1 VALNLFIPADMQV
14 WLTCGSLIAAVAT
27 AGWAFRAVRL
37 RKAAEAQNAETASV
51 VANISEGYY
60 RASMDGTMLY
70 ANPAFVHMFGF
81 EGDAAFLA
89 AVNVI
94 KKTGLYA
101 ETGRRTE
108 FLDLLRT
115 EGEVREFMSQ
125 VVLAKTGERVWITEN
140 ARVVRDSKTGQPRY
154 YEGTVRDTTD
164 IALRMAEKERLIKLT
179 SQVPGGLFQLER
191 CARGAFEV
199 VFTSTGFRD
208 LLDWKSK
215 DEKFDLLRFLAIIH
229 PDDLQGYH
237 ATLKAS
243 RKQMTRWA
251 HDFRVVTDG
260 GKAKWMKVEATPEL
274 QADGRIVWHGYLQD
288 VTESKADEAQVR
300 SLAYHDTLT
309 QLPNRRLLL
318 ERLHQ
323 TIAVCSRRNEFAAV
337 LFMDLDDFKQLND
350 MHGHDAGDQLLV
362 EIAKRLRKSIRRSDT
377 VARLSGDEFVILL
390 EGLGRDRAGA
400 NQKVAMVA
408 EKTLAALAKGF
419 DLGKIKH
426 KTSASI
432 GAITFDGS
440 AKSVDDILKHA
451 DTAMYDVKRSGRN
464 AYKIFEPG
472 RTVESSN
479 QLTIGEDLKHA
490 VQSGQMALRLQP
502 QVNRDGRIVGAEALI
517 RWNHPKLGMLT
528 PDKFMGLADQR
539 GLARE
544 IGSFVLESAAKL
556 LSDWKRSKVNGNLK
570 LAVNLSAQ
578 QFLDPQF
585 VEELRLLIVR
595 HKIDPS
601 RLTLELTEQVIAKN
615 RGDAIK
621 AMERLKATG
630 VRLSL
635 DDFGTGFSSLAHLKE
650 MPLDEVKIDGKFIRL
665 MQNRPKDMALVK
677 TILAMAE
684 ALGLATVAE
693 HVETQEQEKFL
704 LAQGCDGFQ
713 GYLYSGAMTRDDFE
727 EAVRRNSVAT
737 GHWQQLAKVA

>member
-1 VALNLFIPADMQV
+1 MQV
-14 WLTCGSLIAAVAT
+14 WLTSGSLVAAVAMAACVVR
-27 AGWAFRAVRL
+27 AGRL
-37 RKAAEAQNAETASV
+37 RKAAEAKNAETAAV
-51 VANISEGYY
+51 IANISEGYY
-60 RASMDGTMLY
+60 RASMDGTMRY
-70 ANPAFVHMFGF
+70 ANPAFVHMFGY
-81 EGDAAFLA
+81 ENDTAFLA

-101 ETGRRTE
+101 DTGRRAE
-108 FLDLLRT
+108 FLDRLRT
-115 EGEVREFMSQ
+115 DGEVREFTSQ

-140 ARVVRDSKTGQPRY
+140 ARVVRDAKTGQPKY

-191 CARGAFEV
+191 CVRGAFEV

-208 LLDWKSK
+208 LLDWKSN
-215 DEKFDLLRFLAIIH
+215 DEKFDLLRFLSIIH
-229 PDDLQGYH
+229 PDDLHGYH
-237 ATLKAS
+237 ASLKTS
-243 RKQMTRWA
+243 RKQMTRWV

-274 QADGRIVWHGYLQD
+274 HTDRRIVWHGYLQD

-400 NQKVAMVA
+400 NQKVVMVA
-408 EKTLAALAKGF
+408 EKMLAALTKGF
-419 DLGKIKH
+419 DLGKIKY
-426 KTSASI
+426 KASASI

-479 QLTIGEDLKHA
+479 QLTIGEDIKHA
-490 VQSGQMALRLQP
+490 VRSGQMALRLQP

-539 GLARE
+539 GQARE

-556 LSDWKRSKVNGNLK
+556 LSDWRRSKVHGTLR
-570 LAVNLSAQ
+570 LAVNISAQ
-578 QFLDPQF
+578 QFLDPQL
-585 VEELRLLIVR
+585 VEELRLLILLQ
-595 HKIDPS
+595 KIDPS

-727 EAVRRNSVAT
+727 EAVRRNSVAA
-737 GHWQQLAKVA
+737 GHWQQLSKVA